1 MKLYYSPGACSLSP
15 HICLREAG
23 LKFDLDQVDL
33 GTKKTAG
40 GADYW
45 AVNANGYVP
54 ALTLDGG
61 ETLTEGPAIVQW
73 IADQRPDSGLM
84 PKNGTMD
91 RYRAQSWLNFI
102 TAELHKGIGALF
114 NPKVPDAWRTMTIER
129 LGGRFGYLV
138 KQLEGK
144 QFLMGSQFTAA
155 DAYLFTVLGWTQY
168 LTISLD
174 KWPALQAYMG
184 RVAARP
190 HVQAAMKAE
199 GLVK

>member
-23 LKFDLDQVDL
+23 LTFDLEQVDL
-33 GTKKTAG
+33 ATKKTSG
-40 GADYW
+40 GADYT

-73 IADQRPDSGLM
+73 IADQKPESGLM

-102 TAELHKGIGALF
+102 TAELHKAIGALF
-114 NPKVPDAWRTMTIER
+114 NPKVPDAWRAMTIER
-129 LGGRFGYLV
+129 LGGRFDYLAR
-138 KQLEGK
+138 QLEGK

-155 DAYLFTVLGWTQY
+155 DAYLFTVLGWTKY
-168 LTISLD
+168 LNVSLD
-174 KWPALQAYMG
+174 KWPALQAYVG

-190 HVQAAMKAE
+190 QVQAAMKAE

>member
-23 LKFDLDQVDL
+23 LTFDLEQVDL
-33 GTKKTAG
+33 GTKKTAS
-40 GADYW
+40 GADYT

-73 IADQRPDSGLM
+73 IADQKPDSGLM

-102 TAELHKGIGALF
+102 TSELHKGIGALF
-114 NPKVPDAWRTMTIER
+114 NPKVPDAWRAMTVER
-129 LGGRFGYLV
+129 LGGRFDYLV
-138 KQLEGK
+138 RQLDGK

-168 LTISLD
+168 LNVSLD
-174 KWPALQAYMG
+174 KWPALKSYMG

-199 GLVK
+199 GLLK

>member
-23 LKFDLDQVDL
+23 LTFDLEQVDL
-33 GTKKTAG
+33 GTKKTAS
-40 GADYW
+40 GADYT

-61 ETLTEGPAIVQW
+61 DTLTEGPAIVQW
-73 IADQRPDSGLM
+73 IADQKPDSGLM

-102 TAELHKGIGALF
+102 TSELHKGIGALF

-129 LGGRFGYLV
+129 LGGRLTVEAGPGGRSR
-138 KQLEGK
+138 LELPAA
-144 QFLMGSQFTAA
+144 LMPSPPPDPPPPAVPAQPPQPAA
-155 DAYLFTVLGWTQY
+155 V
-168 LTISLD
+168 
-174 KWPALQAYMG
+174 P
-184 RVAARP
+184 
-190 HVQAAMKAE
+190 
-199 GLVK
+199 

>member
-23 LKFDLDQVDL
+23 LTFDLEQVDL
-33 GTKKTAG
+33 GTKKTAS
-40 GADYW
+40 GADYT

-54 ALTLDGG
+54 ALKLDGG

-73 IADQRPDSGLM
+73 IADQKPDSGLM
-84 PKNGTMD
+84 PKSGTMD

-102 TAELHKGIGALF
+102 TSELHKGIGALF
-114 NPKVPDAWRTMTIER
+114 NPKVPDAWRAMTIER
-129 LGGRFGYLV
+129 VGGRFDYLV

-168 LTISLD
+168 LNISLD
-174 KWPALQAYMG
+174 KWPALKSYMG

-199 GLVK
+199 GLLK

>member
-23 LKFDLDQVDL
+23 LTFDLEQVDL
-33 GTKKTAG
+33 GTKKTAS
-40 GADYW
+40 GADYT

-73 IADQRPDSGLM
+73 IADQKPDSGLM

-102 TAELHKGIGALF
+102 TSELHKGIGALF
-114 NPKVPDAWRTMTIER
+114 NPKVPDAWRAMTIER
-129 LGGRFGYLV
+129 VGGRFDYLV

-168 LTISLD
+168 LNVSLD
-174 KWPALQAYMG
+174 KWPALKSYMG

-199 GLVK
+199 GLLK